1 MNHAPV
7 ALLDNERA
15 FSNESQALP
24 VDSVD
29 DEYLVVERHAARHY
43 GLRRAFPARQKLQVR
58 IDRAFDIL
66 YLDLPMARSGNT
78 GLISPRSTVGIRC
91 GCPTTI
97 RFLFSARCMFP

>member
-66 YLDLPMARSGNT
+66 YLDLPYGSVREYWFDITSFYGRDSMWLSDDDQ
-78 GLISPRSTVGIRC
+78 IPI
-91 GCPTTI
+91 
-97 RFLFSARCMFP
+97 